1 MAVDSNDVSA
11 EEKPKPR
18 RRWLKGC
25 GLGCGGIVLLAVIL
39 TGGAFLYVGW
49 PAQYMQERFS
59 ANYEK
64 AIQEQTLSAAEEEVF
79 FDLMVSIQRT
89 ETTVSASSYACILLD
104 RCLRSKDAAYRG
116 QVQTAA
122 TEMRDLLDVSPSAG
136 IRDVMDVMAKHPE
149 LTARNW
155 RAQQKKESGAAA
167 QP

>member
-1 MAVDSNDVSA
+1 VDSNDVSA

-39 TGGAFLYVGW
+39 TGAGFLCRG
-49 PAQYMQERFS
+49 RFVEQMATRFR
-59 ANYEK
+59 ANYDK
-64 AIQEQTLSAAEEEVF
+64 AVEEGNLSTPEEEVF
-79 FDLMVSIQRT
+79 FDLMVSIERP
-89 ETTVSASSYACILLD
+89 ETTLSASSYACILLD

-116 QVQTAA
+116 QVQMAA
-122 TEMRDLLDVSPSAG
+122 TEMRDLLDIYPSAG

-149 LTARNW
+149 LTARSW
-155 RAQQKKESGAAA
+155 RAQQRKESGAAA

>member
-1 MAVDSNDVSA
+1 VDSNDVSA

-39 TGGAFLYVGW
+39 TGAGFLCRGRFV
-49 PAQYMQERFS
+49 ERMATRFR
-59 ANYEK
+59 ANYDK
-64 AIQEQTLSAAEEEVF
+64 AIEEGNLSTPEEEVF
-79 FDLMVSIQRT
+79 FDVMVSIERP
-89 ETTVSASSYACILLD
+89 ETTLSASAYSCILLD
-104 RCLRSKDAAYRG
+104 RCVRSKDPAYRLRIRA
-116 QVQTAA
+116 AA
-122 TEMRDLLDVSPSAG
+122 TDMRELLYVSPSAG

-155 RAQQKKESGAAA
+155 RAQQKKESRAAA